1 MIPISKIECS
11 YSWKYRSCPSISL
24 KIGIY
29 FGYRACV
36 WYYIQLGRPVFYIL
50 TPVLSNVQINLYN
63 VIFEHLLL
71 SKNIF
76 FLIRPTGTL
85 KLIKHMIRYLFKN
98 ILLIFSNTCTWV
110 FFPWQIYIHILN
122 NKKWKEIYQVH
133 ERNTQSN
140 IQHSF
145 ICFIKT
151 YFSIFWSRDSQVNF
165 SIYF

>member
-71 SKNIF
+71 LKNIF

-122 NKKWKEIYQVH
+122 NNKWKEIYQVH
-133 ERNTQSN
+133 VC
-140 IQHSF
+140 IH
-145 ICFIKT
+145 
-151 YFSIFWSRDSQVNF
+151 
-165 SIYF
+165 